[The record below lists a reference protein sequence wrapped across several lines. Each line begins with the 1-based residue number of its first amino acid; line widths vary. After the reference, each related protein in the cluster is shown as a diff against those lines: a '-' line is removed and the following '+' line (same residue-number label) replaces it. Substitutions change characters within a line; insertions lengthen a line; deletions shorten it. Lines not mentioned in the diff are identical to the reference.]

1 MPHLIRRW
9 RVKAEA
15 LRREYAQVQ
24 GDATLD
30 TLRRFLVVVWVAVP
44 LHTGLAAWFYRY
56 QAPSDRPA
64 MQIWADGVA
73 LLQLALVAAL
83 LVSALLARRMV
94 RVPSASG
101 RAELALQTLFCCSY
115 LAFGAA
121 AAILDVGVGNGIA
134 TFLIICMGVAVL
146 SLMRPLFSVLVFG
159 LAFGMFWA
167 ILVRAPVDATL
178 LASYQIQALSTVL
191 MAQLI
196 SFMMWHQYSRRVL
209 LSRKLGLAHSELL
222 AKQQELETL
231 AERDTL
237 TGLYNRRKFMQL
249 AEQELA
255 RAARMPG
262 ELGLLM
268 VDLDH
273 FKHINDQY
281 GHPIGDAAL
290 QQAAA
295 ILQQGVRGT
304 DLVARMG
311 GEEFIVLMPNTGR
324 AGAVAAAE
332 KLRHALGERALDLLG
347 QPVPVT
353 ASIGVTGLQA
363 HQRASIDVL
372 YAAADAALYAAKKNG
387 RNRVECAEPAAVEAL
402 AEFSALRA

>member
-1 MPHLIRRW
+1 
-9 RVKAEA
+9 
-15 LRREYAQVQ
+15 
-24 GDATLD
+24 
-30 TLRRFLVVVWVAVP
+30 
-44 LHTGLAAWFYRY
+44 
-56 QAPSDRPA
+56 
-64 MQIWADGVA
+64 
-73 LLQLALVAAL
+73 
-83 LVSALLARRMV
+83 
-94 RVPSASG
+94 
-101 RAELALQTLFCCSY
+101 
-115 LAFGAA
+115 
-121 AAILDVGVGNGIA
+121 
-134 TFLIICMGVAVL
+134 
-146 SLMRPLFSVLVFG
+146 
-159 LAFGMFWA
+159 
-167 ILVRAPVDATL
+167 
-178 LASYQIQALSTVL
+178 
-191 MAQLI
+191 
-196 SFMMWHQYSRRVL
+196 
-209 LSRKLGLAHSELL
+209 L

-255 RAARMPG
+255 RAARVPG
-262 ELGLLM
+262 ELSLLM

-281 GHPIGDAAL
+281 GHPAGDAAL

-324 AGAVAAAE
+324 TGAMAAAE
-332 KLRHALGERALDLLG
+332 KLRHALSERPLDLLG
-347 QPVPVT
+347 QSVAVT
-353 ASIGVTGLQA
+353 ASIGVTGLPA

-387 RNRVECAEPAAVEAL
+387 RNRVECAEPAAMEAL